1 MATNKKYYKKKNI
14 QRPKKETTNFDVTI
28 STLDKNTTLV
38 TSAYNYYDDR
48 VRTAISEYSPDNK
61 KYSVYLNEGQ
71 APSDSITLSEVS
83 TWSTSPQTSLSKIQQ
98 INAYIR
104 KLVNMNDIVGKV
116 VESITTNINTQYKLT
131 FSHEENDKKKK
142 KSFSEAKRLIHEV
155 NDSINIKKIIRNAPT
170 TAYTE
175 GNWICYLRH
184 EDPNNYCIDIYPI
197 GVAEISE
204 YLVNSEPVVQFNVQ
218 QLRSRLRKTYKKN
231 KKNKALFFEKIDD
244 EIKNNY
250 PSEVYE
256 GFKNNE
262 SYVNLD
268 YRYTGVIRINNQDR
282 NYGVSPILR
291 AIPDL
296 LMIDQFRTTDDVN
309 AKARGKKI
317 IHQKMRKELITGSN
331 VRKDTYPEQ
340 AYAHQ
345 CLADA
350 WKNQIVLAT
359 TPPTV
364 ESIEYIEP
372 TVEMVPV
379 NTYNYYRSKVLA
391 TLGISFLMD
400 SGSQSVSTASISVTQ
415 LMRTI
420 NSITE
425 QLENILFRFYRQIL
439 IDNGFD
445 TSYTPHISIIDSEML
460 EMDIKQSL
468 ASFYYNVLGT
478 SRQTAFETVGL
489 DPYDEYQKRKSE
501 REAGF
506 DDILVP
512 YGTSYTKSSEDTSID
527 SNNKNNKGGR
537 PKGKD
542 TGKTGYDSV
551 RNKALKK

>member
-14 QRPKKETTNFDVTI
+14 QHPKKETTNFDVII

-38 TSAYNYYDDR
+38 TSAYDYYDNR
-48 VRTAISEYSPDNK
+48 VRTAMSEYSPDNK

-116 VESITTNINTQYKLT
+116 VESITTNINTKYKLT
-131 FSHEENDKKKK
+131 FSYEENDKKKK
-142 KSFSEAKRLIHEV
+142 KSFSEAKRLIDEV

-204 YLVNSEPVVQFNVQ
+204 YLINSEPVVQFNVQ

-268 YRYTGVIRINNQDR
+268 YKYTGVIRINNQDR

-296 LMIDQFRTTDDVN
+296 LMIEQFRTTDDVN

-317 IHQKMRKELITGSN
+317 IHQKMRKELITGNN

-501 REAGF
+501 QEAGF
-506 DDILVP
+506 DKVLVP
-512 YGTSYTKSSEDTSID
+512 YGTSYTKSSEDTSTD
-527 SNNKNNKGGR
+527 SNNESNKGGR

-542 TGKTGYDSV
+542 TGKSGYDSV
-551 RNKALKK
+551 RNKALKN

>member
-116 VESITTNINTQYKLT
+116 VESITTNINTEYKLT

-184 EDPNNYCIDIYPI
+184 EDTNNYCIDIYPI

-204 YLVNSEPVVQFNVQ
+204 YLINSEPVVQFNVQ

-501 REAGF
+501 QDAGF
-506 DDILVP
+506 DKVLVP
-512 YGTSYTKSSEDTSID
+512 YGNSYTKSSEDTL
-527 SNNKNNKGGR
+527 NNNDNDKGGR

-542 TGKTGYDSV
+542 TGKSGYDSV

>member
-116 VESITTNINTQYKLT
+116 VESITTNINTEYKLT

-184 EDPNNYCIDIYPI
+184 EDTNNYCIDIYPI

-204 YLVNSEPVVQFNVQ
+204 YLINSEPVVQFNVQ

-379 NTYNYYRSKVLA
+379 DTYNYYRSKVLA

-501 REAGF
+501 QDAGF
-506 DDILVP
+506 DKVLVP
-512 YGTSYTKSSEDTSID
+512 YGNSYTKSSEDTL
-527 SNNKNNKGGR
+527 NNNDNDKGGR

-542 TGKTGYDSV
+542 TGKSGYDSV